1 VQNEIKPINSTYQL
15 SQASMESFSKIC
27 GGQYG
32 ARPRVRQR
40 KMTALQGNWSSN
52 SFMTEVYPPEEK
64 RVEQEWGD

>member
-1 VQNEIKPINSTYQL
+1 
-15 SQASMESFSKIC
+15 MESFSKIC

-64 RVEQEWGD
+64 KGRAGMG

>member
-1 VQNEIKPINSTYQL
+1 MSQGELCRMRSNQSTART
-15 SQASMESFSKIC
+15 SFPRASMESFSKIC

-64 RVEQEWGD
+64 KG